1 MPGRKTPK
9 STATCEL
16 CCDTLEKEQD
26 ILKCE
31 GEYGCVVHR
40 YCAGITKRHYETLC
54 KNRSPFVCQWCSMTV
69 SRAVIEQQ
77 QSEVASLKSDLAAAR
92 ATIAKLNE
100 ELAQRA
106 TSPVAPSY
114 ALVASQ
120 PQRKRPNSRRQPQRS
135 EGTNRTTPGSQA
147 PTVPITEAN
156 SNPASRCSNSNVLSQ
171 ERVRVEGARRV
182 WGTHPHAT
190 TKTIENAIE
199 RFCKIHGL
207 RIKRKTSRN
216 VQSRKPSWWFVIHA
230 MPCHAD
236 ESVLQQLDASWE
248 ALSTQTSWI
257 LKPCS
262 KPANMGNSTQ
272 ISLDGSAQEQ
282 LDTPNTERPTSDS
295 DSQQST
301 SISTSVNQTS
311 LAASDSEMPQN
322 QSNSASAHPSQQD
335 HPNTGVE

>member
-1 MPGRKTPK
+1 MMPGRKPAK

-31 GEYGCVVHR
+31 GECGCVVHR
-40 YCAGITKRHYETLC
+40 YCAGVTKRHYETLC
-54 KNRSPFVCQWCSMTV
+54 KNHSPFVCQWCSMRV
-69 SRAVIEQQ
+69 SRAIIEQQ
-77 QSEVASLKSDLAAAR
+77 QSEVTALKSDLAAAR

-135 EGTNRTTPGSQA
+135 EGTNRTTSGSQA
-147 PTVPITEAN
+147 PTVPIAEIN
-156 SNPASRCSNSNVLSQ
+156 STPATRNSNSNISSQ
-171 ERVRVEGARRV
+171 ERVRVEGARRI

-199 RFCKIHGL
+199 RFCKIQGL
-207 RIKRKTSRN
+207 RIKRKTSQN
-216 VQSRKPSWWFVIHA
+216 VQSRKSSWWFVI
-230 MPCHAD
+230 HAD
-236 ESVLQQLDASWE
+236 ESVLQQLDTSWE

-262 KPANMGNSTQ
+262 KPADVGNSAQ
-272 ISLDGSAQEQ
+272 ISLDGSAQVQ

-301 SISTSVNQTS
+301 SISTNVNQTS
-311 LAASDSEMPQN
+311 LAVSVSETSQN
-322 QSNSASAHPSQQD
+322 LSNSASAQPSQQD
-335 HPNTGVE
+335 HPNTGDE